1 MVGFTVLLAMAL
13 LFWVHPLT
21 LYEHAKELFT
31 EQEHWY
37 EVEAPVGNLE
47 IRTSELP
54 LVQTAGLHS

>member
-1 MVGFTVLLAMAL
+1 MAL

-37 EVEAPVGNLE
+37 EVEAPFGNLE